1 MEILENLLFSLYL
14 FFFVLL
20 VFKQLYLHS
29 TSVASSLSSYLPV
42 SDPKSKWQDTRYGKN
57 FLQKWRQQQEK
68 RIKQK
73 KQKKQKKQQKQQQ
86 QQQNEETENDALLPT
101 QKIKKSTVII
111 TKNLNIILVFTFI
124 ILNIVSLFQSSK
136 EWYDVMTTIVSILF
150 FLGWLLVIWSP
161 DNYAPTIQSTFMMFC
176 IAFFCWNIG
185 LLIFTKASK
194 KITIMLLLITSYYG
208 IIIRQNLNLNNSL
221 TRNR

>member
-73 KQKKQKKQQKQQQ
+73 KQKKQQKQQQ
-86 QQQNEETENDALLPT
+86 QQQQKEETENDALLPT
-101 QKIKKSTVII
+101 QKIKKSNVII
-111 TKNLNIILVFTFI
+111 TKNLNILLVFTFI
-124 ILNIVSLFQSSK
+124 ILNLVSLFQSSK
-136 EWYDVMTTIVSILF
+136 EWYDVMTCIVSILF